1 MVVSFSGTFTIG
13 AGSIPVS
20 GTYLGT
26 NNWALVAS
34 TTLLTLKAATATS
47 SAITLSDAQV
57 AVCSQPTTGDKAT
70 APAPFASACPNAT
83 GGVVAQISGTLTI
96 GAGSIPVSG
105 TYLGTNNWAVAAT
118 TASLTVK
125 AATATASAITLTNA
139 QVVACSQ
146 PTSGDV
152 ATPPALT
159 GLPTGVTQLSCP
171 AATGAVVVSFSG
183 TITVLSTPVKV
194 SGTYLGSGNWAAI
207 ALVDTLALGGS
218 NTLTG
223 AQVALCSQPTTGDK
237 ATPPALSGL
246 ATGVTQLDC
255 PNATGSVV
263 ASFSGTLSVGDS
275 SILVSGSYLGPNNWA
290 VAASAPSVTLKA
302 ATATASAITLTG
314 VQLAVCSQPTSGD
327 KATPLGSLADS
338 CPSAT
343 GSVTGRFSGTL
354 AIGAGSILVSGSYL
368 GPKNWAVAGSTASL
382 TLKAATSTS
391 SAITLT
397 NAQFAVCNQP
407 TTGDK
412 ATPPAPLAS
421 ACPAATGAVVVS
433 FSGTVTLLD
442 TPINVSGMYLGA
454 SNWAATAL
462 VSTLPLNQSN
472 ALTNAQITV
481 CSQPTIGDK
490 ATPPALT
497 GLAAGVTQLACPVA
511 TGSVAVSFAGTFT
524 IGAGSISVSVQYLD
538 RYNWAAAGSTA
549 SLTLKAATA
558 TSGAITLSD
567 AQVVVCNQPTTG
579 DQATP
584 PALNLAPGVV
594 ALPCLAA
601 RGELVAQFSGK
612 LMVGD
617 SAVAMSGAYRGSTQW
632 ALAGAV
638 NSMQL
643 TPSTSLTGA
652 QAIVCS
658 GNEQP
663 PALIG
668 LPVGV
673 TQLRCPSPSEGV
685 KAQFSGT
692 LLINDVSIVLKG
704 DYQSSSDFSISGSVS
719 TLALTS
725 SLTLESARITA
736 SKSASGFSVQFAG
749 DAVVGS
755 SRIALSGSYLNS
767 GNWAINGSL
776 SSLTVGSGVDLKDVQ
791 MAICR
796 QPVTGEKATL
806 PTLTGSGVTSQL
818 ACPAATGSVVAQ
830 FAGTLNFGGLVS
842 LAVTAAYAGRNSYS
856 LTFATS
862 VNVGTFSMALSGYLL
877 RNGSDFRTKATLWTG
892 ALDDASRYTCTVSA
906 CSSPGVVG
914 ANASALSMGGGVT
927 IKGQFDLAV
936 SGSVEVEGAVVVGLG
951 SLSINAKISFS
962 SGGGGK
968 SWSITV
974 DVPIPLDSSRSLRLS
989 GALQSTNGNV
999 SGKLTLGTGRTGIG
1013 LLSGVTLRGEMS
1025 FTYDSTKSGASF
1037 EGSLQLSITVGSG
1050 TLMFEAT
1057 LSFANSANWSATLKF
1072 KSGAQIEILPGFT
1085 LPTDFTGTIASNE
1098 GVFTWSLG
1106 VTIGSVTL
1114 VEGLLS
1120 LNSVKVNFGST
1131 CDPVAGVTLCRPSS
1145 DGILQLSMSGKL
1157 VMNVLSLGAQTVD
1170 FGAVYDGGFRLVAS
1184 IPSINIAGF
1193 ATINNPIVKVASN
1206 DSTFTGTPDGPTS
1219 LGAGSG
1225 SAGGF
1230 AIAISGSVSLA
1241 IAGQSAVTI
1250 NVAMTYMNGG
1260 FAIAATF
1267 PDGALSLGGDVTG
1280 LTLNT
1285 LVFLDKAGVVTVGRT
1300 ASNGAYRGGL
1310 EVSVPAKTLVIAGKF
1325 VMPDWIA
1332 STLGLG
1338 SSPSVD
1344 VYVTYTSVNQFSLSA
1359 AFKQSSV
1366 TLPNQGSYTFTFTYL
1381 TVTVE
1386 KSLTGV
1392 AVSLRQQGKL
1402 GVPASSDRA
1411 AFTIPITLSAT
1422 GAIIGGQTK
1431 ITFAVSAGCPL
1442 AQCPT
1447 ATPIWSNAMG
1457 ITGLSINSLSF
1468 SLSITIVPGAPFPLP
1483 GIGFSA
1489 TGTLPASLLSSLG
1502 IGAGADLPVSIAFNL
1517 DSTNPCIAVTLGTED
1532 GPTFLKLGGV
1542 VTASYANIVVAP
1554 NGCTIGE
1561 FVVPAGFSLGFKGSF
1576 FQVPVVVL
1584 ATMTLSPFTLDA
1596 TVQIGDG
1603 IEGSPAF
1610 KIGSFTV
1617 YDTYLRVSIK
1627 PGASSAEFRGRIT
1640 LGEALDVHLKGF
1652 FKTDG
1657 AFSIDG
1663 AIDLKVAGFTLQAK
1677 VIASAE
1683 AAAKN
1688 PKVEV
1693 FAYVNIPNVLEVTLS
1708 GAFRGYMDME
1718 LHGKADFRPGGYK
1731 MAALDFDLVLNSSAQ
1746 YFRAH
1751 GFIKIGEIASAN
1763 MSVALLNQNGSF
1775 AFYIYADAQV
1785 NLANIITGDG
1795 HFLLTNCSNVN
1806 CLDQPGKPNVARL
1819 SDTRAHLDAT
1829 TRWGGFQ
1836 MGVEVDIDAAWG
1848 FTATLWLQ
1856 IDVVTPRV
1864 DVIGVYWWAEFH
1876 GQFSITISNL
1886 HPYVWGSVSFEVSVW
1901 NCSSVFAC
1909 SPNRAFRVGA
1919 GLSINPNYFWVTV
1932 GGRSYYV
1939 YL

>member
-1 MVVSFSGTFTIG
+1 M
-13 AGSIPVS
+13 
-20 GTYLGT
+20 
-26 NNWALVAS
+26 
-34 TTLLTLKAATATS
+34 
-47 SAITLSDAQV
+47 
-57 AVCSQPTTGDKAT
+57 
-70 APAPFASACPNAT
+70 
-83 GGVVAQISGTLTI
+83 
-96 GAGSIPVSG
+96 
-105 TYLGTNNWAVAAT
+105 
-118 TASLTVK
+118 
-125 AATATASAITLTNA
+125 
-139 QVVACSQ
+139 
-146 PTSGDV
+146 
-152 ATPPALT
+152 
-159 GLPTGVTQLSCP
+159 
-171 AATGAVVVSFSG
+171 
-183 TITVLSTPVKV
+183 
-194 SGTYLGSGNWAAI
+194 
-207 ALVDTLALGGS
+207 
-218 NTLTG
+218 
-223 AQVALCSQPTTGDK
+223 
-237 ATPPALSGL
+237 
-246 ATGVTQLDC
+246 
-255 PNATGSVV
+255 
-263 ASFSGTLSVGDS
+263 
-275 SILVSGSYLGPNNWA
+275 
-290 VAASAPSVTLKA
+290 
-302 ATATASAITLTG
+302 
-314 VQLAVCSQPTSGD
+314 
-327 KATPLGSLADS
+327 
-338 CPSAT
+338 
-343 GSVTGRFSGTL
+343 
-354 AIGAGSILVSGSYL
+354 
-368 GPKNWAVAGSTASL
+368 
-382 TLKAATSTS
+382 
-391 SAITLT
+391 
-397 NAQFAVCNQP
+397 
-407 TTGDK
+407 
-412 ATPPAPLAS
+412 
-421 ACPAATGAVVVS
+421 
-433 FSGTVTLLD
+433 
-442 TPINVSGMYLGA
+442 
-454 SNWAATAL
+454 
-462 VSTLPLNQSN
+462 
-472 ALTNAQITV
+472 
-481 CSQPTIGDK
+481 
-490 ATPPALT
+490 
-497 GLAAGVTQLACPVA
+497 TQLACPVA
-511 TGSVAVSFAGTFT
+511 TGSVAVSFSGTFT

-538 RYNWAAAGSTA
+538 RSNWAASGSTA

-584 PALNLAPGVV
+584 PALNLAPGMV
-594 ALPCLAA
+594 ALPCPAA
-601 RGELVAQFSGK
+601 TGSVVAQFSGR
-612 LMVGD
+612 LLVGD
-617 SAVAMSGAYRGSTQW
+617 SAVAMSGAYRGSAQW

-704 DYQSSSDFSISGSVS
+704 DYQGSSEFSITGSVS
-719 TLALTS
+719 TIALTS

-736 SKSASGFSVQFAG
+736 SRSASGFSVQFAG
-749 DAVVGS
+749 DAVVS
-755 SRIALSGSYLNS
+755 ASRIALSGSYLNS

-776 SSLTVGSGVDLKDVQ
+776 SSLSLGSGVDLKDVQ
-791 MAICR
+791 MVICR

-806 PTLTGSGVTSQL
+806 PTLTGNGGTSQL

-830 FAGTLNFGGLVS
+830 FAGTLNFGGFAT
-842 LAVTAAYAGRNSYS
+842 LAVTAAYAGRSSYS

-877 RNGSDFRTKATLWTG
+877 RTSSDFQTKATLWTG
-892 ALDDASRYTCTVSA
+892 ALDDASRYTCTTSA

-914 ANASALSMGGGVT
+914 ANASALPMGSGVT

-936 SGSVEVEGAVVVGLG
+936 SGSVEVKGAVILGLG
-951 SLSINAKISFS
+951 SLSIDATIQFS
-962 SGGGGK
+962 SGGSGK
-968 SWSITV
+968 SWSIAV
-974 DVPIPLDSSRSLRLS
+974 DVPIPITSSSSLRLS
-989 GALQSTNGNV
+989 GSLQSTNGNL
-999 SGKLTLGTGRTGIG
+999 SGRLSLGTTGIN
-1013 LLSGVTLRGEMS
+1013 LLSGVTLGGEML
-1025 FTYDSTKSGASF
+1025 FTYDSTKSAASF
-1037 EGSLQLSITVGSG
+1037 EGSLQLSVRVGSG

-1057 LSFANSANWSATLKF
+1057 LSFANSTNWSATLKF
-1072 KSGAQIEILPGFT
+1072 KSGAQIEILPGFS

-1098 GVFTWSLG
+1098 GVLTWSLG
-1106 VTIGSVTL
+1106 ATIGSVTL
-1114 VEGLLS
+1114 VEGVLS

-1131 CDPVAGVTLCRPSS
+1131 CNPVAGVSLCRPSS

-1157 VMNVLSLGAQTVD
+1157 VMNVLSLGTQTVD
-1170 FGAVYDGGFRLVAS
+1170 FGAVYGGGFRLVAS

-1193 ATINNPIVKVASN
+1193 ATINNPIVRVAYN
-1206 DSTFTGTPDGPTS
+1206 DFAFAALDGSLS

-1225 SAGGF
+1225 TAGGF

-1267 PDGALSLGGDVTG
+1267 PNGALSLGSDVTG

-1300 ASNGAYRGGL
+1300 PDRGNYIGGL
-1310 EVSVPAKTLVIAGKF
+1310 EVSVPAKTLVISGKF
-1325 VMPDWIA
+1325 VMPDWVA

-1344 VYVTYTSVNQFSLSA
+1344 VYVTYTSVNQFSLNA

-1366 TLPNQGSYTFTFTYL
+1366 QLPNQGSYTFTFTYL

-1447 ATPIWSNAMG
+1447 ARPIWSNAMG

-1489 TGTLPASLLSSLG
+1489 TGALPASLLSSLG

-1542 VTASYANIVVAP
+1542 VSASYINIVVAP

-1584 ATMTLSPFTLDA
+1584 ATMTLSPFTLEA

-1603 IEGSPAF
+1603 IEGHPAF
-1610 KIGSFTV
+1610 TIGSFTV

-1627 PGASSAEFRGRIT
+1627 PGASSAEFHGRIT
-1640 LGEALDVHLKGF
+1640 LGDALDVHLNGF

-1657 AFSIDG
+1657 SFSVDG

-1677 VIASAE
+1677 VIASAD
-1683 AAAKN
+1683 AGAKN

-1693 FAYVNIPNVLEVTLS
+1693 SAYVNIPDVLEVTLS

-1718 LHGKADFRPGGYK
+1718 LHGKADFHPGGYK

-1746 YFRAH
+1746 YFKARGAV
-1751 GFIKIGEIASAN
+1751 KIGNIAEAN
-1763 MSVALLNQNGSF
+1763 LSVALLNQNGSF
-1775 AFYIYADAQV
+1775 AFYIYADARV
-1785 NLANIITGDG
+1785 NLWNIVTGDG
-1795 HFLLTNCSNVN
+1795 HFLLTDCSNVD
-1806 CLDQPGKPNVARL
+1806 CLDQPGKPNVANLR
-1819 SDTRAHLDAT
+1819 STRAHLDAT
-1829 TRWGGFQ
+1829 MRWGGFQ

-1864 DVIGVYWWAEFH
+1864 DVAGVYWWAEFH

-1909 SPNRAFRVGA
+1909 SPNRAFRLGA